1 MSMPPSVHQAPDSAA
16 HGAAS
21 AVAAEVKAL
30 VEAGARD
37 AARERFAS
45 LVALVQRRANRI
57 AYQYL
62 RDPADADEAVQDA
75 LVKVFVHIGSYR
87 PELSFDVWFTRILVN
102 ACLDRVKG
110 RARHRRWLVT
120 PAEHDEEAGHPLDRV
135 PAQGPTSEQRLLA
148 AERWQMVSRAVED
161 LPERQ
166 RLVFT
171 LSHVDERTPGEIAA
185 ATGMSPATVRVHLFR
200 ALKRLRNVLGEPA

>member
-1 MSMPPSVHQAPDSAA
+1 MHMPPSAHPTPDAA
-16 HGAAS
+16 LGAAS
-21 AVAAEVKAL
+21 SVAAEVKAL

-37 AARERFAS
+37 AARERFAT
-45 LVALVQRRANRI
+45 LVGLVQRRANRI

-62 RDPADADEAVQDA
+62 RDAADADEAVQDA

-110 RARHRRWLVT
+110 RTRQRRWLVS
-120 PAEHDEEAGHPLDRV
+120 PSEHDQDATHPLERIE
-135 PAQGPTSEQRLLA
+135 AEGPSSEQRLLT
-148 AERWQMVSRAVED
+148 AERWQLLSRAVQD

-200 ALKRLRNVLGEPA
+200 ALKRLRAALGAQA

>member
-1 MSMPPSVHQAPDSAA
+1 MSMPPSAHSAPDTG

-21 AVAAEVKAL
+21 AIAAEVKAL

-37 AARERFAS
+37 AARERFGA
-45 LVALVQRRANRI
+45 LVGLVQRRASRI

-62 RDPADADEAVQDA
+62 RDAADADEAVQDA
-75 LVKVFVHIGSYR
+75 LVKFFVHIGSYR
-87 PELSFDVWFTRILVN
+87 PELSFEVWFTRILVN
-102 ACLDRVKG
+102 ACLDRMKG
-110 RARHRRWLVT
+110 RARARRWLVT
-120 PAEHDEEAGHPLDRV
+120 PAEHDTDTHPLDHV
-135 PAQGPTSEQRLLA
+135 PAEGPSSEQRLLA
-148 AERWQMVSRAVED
+148 AERWALVSRAVQD

-171 LSHVDERTPGEIAA
+171 LSHVDERSPGEIAA

-200 ALKRLRNVLGEPA
+200 ALKRLRNVLGEKA